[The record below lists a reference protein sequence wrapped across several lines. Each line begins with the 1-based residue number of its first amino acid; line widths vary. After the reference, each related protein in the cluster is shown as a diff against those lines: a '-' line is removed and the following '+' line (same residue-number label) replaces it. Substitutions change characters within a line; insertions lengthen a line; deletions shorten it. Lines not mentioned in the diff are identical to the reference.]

1 MNNLPMP
8 SKPKSFYSAETYR
21 RDESLGWLV
30 KRVMVAI
37 GQQGD
42 RYLAPLGMTHAQW
55 SPLLRLRLCGETP
68 VATLAA
74 ELNLDA
80 GALTRLLDRLEAK
93 GLVKRER
100 CSHDRRVVMVS
111 LSDEGQAATANAP
124 QALAEIYNQLL
135 AGFTEAEWRS
145 LIDMLQRILVNA
157 EALRAAPLSSVAG
170 SDAAPTGSRSTR
182 TRKAK

>member
-1 MNNLPMP
+1 MSNKARPL
-8 SKPKSFYSAETYR
+8 YSAETYR

-30 KRVMVAI
+30 KQVMGAI
-37 GQQGD
+37 GQQAD

-55 SPLLRLRLCGETP
+55 SPLLRLRLQGECP
-68 VATLAA
+68 VATLAS

-93 GLVKRER
+93 GLVRRER

-111 LSDEGQAATANAP
+111 LSEEGFAATANAP

-135 AGFTEAEWRS
+135 AGFSEPEWRS
-145 LIDMLQRILVNA
+145 LIDMIKRILANA
-157 EALRAAPLSSVAG
+157 EALRAAPLPEIG
-170 SDAAPTGSRSTR
+170 SGERLADAVPSTR